1 MVNFLNEKI
10 AHYIKMSRH
19 VLNSINVLV
28 ALQNKWCSV
37 EDILNSLT
45 DTSPSWNNIRIYH
58 DLCLFTFN
66 QYINSKHFLSSSPK
80 EYLYVYACCHGD
92 FTLPVYQNKQ
102 DSPLLSELLP
112 AHHQLPK
119 DVGALDYSNYIK
131 NHFDKKTVV
140 NFFYLSYPSME
151 LKTKQHLEMAL
162 VGNMPVNINMLS
174 ASRFDEL
181 MTAAFEKDRLDIVQQ
196 LLDIDNFIPLADDY
210 SNLLTRIDF
219 LSHLSLSYYEILE
232 PKIRN
237 LVEQMLEITLPRFY
251 DTCELYNV
259 LQIPSLGFINHLS
272 PLAKAIYSLKLKE
285 QMAYYLGF
293 PIHIHNVSN
302 REIAFALTKLSTIG
316 EQSFIKEIYENNKR
330 QFEVYGNP
338 VNDTDVVTLESAYYY
353 SPLDII
359 PYIRDGKTYVYTRQ
373 QTENVKSKLKDNHN
387 VMINP
392 TFVGQLQSRTNMA
405 KTIDLGIPLP
415 LADLYQNL
423 LDPKHEEV
431 KQPQPQP
438 IQANSDIFNM
448 LLNQVFAGGAID
460 FTMYG

>member
-1 MVNFLNEKI
+1 
-10 AHYIKMSRH
+10 MSRH

-45 DTSPSWNNIRIYH
+45 DASPSWNNIRIYH

-66 QYINSKHFLSSSPK
+66 QYVNSKHFLSFSPK

-92 FTLPVYQNKQ
+92 FSLPVNMDDKN
-102 DSPLLSELLP
+102 SPLLSELLP
-112 AHHQLPK
+112 PHQQLPK
-119 DVGALDYSNYIK
+119 EVGASDYLNYIK
-131 NHFDKKTVV
+131 KHFEKKTVV

-151 LKTKQHLEMAL
+151 LKTKQHMEMAL
-162 VGNMPVNINMLS
+162 IGNMPVNINMLS
-174 ASRFDEL
+174 DTRFSEL
-181 MTAAFEKDRLDIVQQ
+181 MTAAFEKDRLDVVQQ
-196 LLDIDNFIPLADDY
+196 LLDIDLFIPLSDDY

-219 LSHLSLSYYEILE
+219 LSHLSLSYYELLE
-232 PKIRN
+232 PKIKN
-237 LVEQMLEITLPRFY
+237 LVEQMLEISFPRFY
-251 DTCELYNV
+251 DSCELYNTLHV
-259 LQIPSLGFINHLS
+259 SSLSFINHLS
-272 PLAKAIYSLKLKE
+272 PLAKAIYSLRYKE

-316 EQSFIKEIYENNKR
+316 EESYIKEIYENNKR

-405 KTIDLGIPLP
+405 NTINLSIPLP
-415 LADLYQNL
+415 LSDLYQNL
-423 LDPKHEEV
+423 LSSPKHEEPV
-431 KQPQPQP
+431 IQPEIQQPNQDM
-438 IQANSDIFNM
+438 INM
-448 LLNQVFAGGAID
+448 VLNQLFAGGAAGGFFD
-460 FTMYG
+460 FTMYN